1 MAADA
6 GRAAEEPELAL
17 VLTDDSEIAR
27 LNRHFRGIEGPT
39 DVLSFPAGEPAVG
52 AGGGSSAMLGDI
64 AIALE
69 TSAREA
75 ERDGKPLGDHLQH
88 LAVHGLLHLMGYDH
102 RGESEAADMESLEV
116 EILSRLGVPDP
127 YAEGAA
133 RS

>member
-27 LNRHFRGIEGPT
+27 LNRRFRGIEGPT

-52 AGGGSSAMLGDI
+52 AGGGPPAMLGDI

-116 EILSRLGVPDP
+116 EILSRLGVPNP